1 LSARPF
7 SLTAALAFLAACLVT
22 LAAFSQNVGAKT
34 TGAKVRRC
42 SGGKIT
48 LSRYEA
54 GVFWRQNR
62 IRAEH
67 GLRRLCVNPIL
78 ERAARAHSRE
88 MLQKQYFS
96 HDSYDGQSFY
106 ERLISFGYTPN
117 GYRYWAVGENIA
129 WGSGSYGRPAHIMNA
144 WMHSPEHRANILNG
158 DYREVGI
165 GVSRGT
171 FAGYRGA
178 SIYTVDFGV
187 RER

>member
-1 LSARPF
+1 MVRTPRLF
-7 SLTAALAFLAACLVT
+7 AAIPLVIAFLVVLALCPRTVAAQ
-22 LAAFSQNVGAKT
+22 SGGVG
-34 TGAKVRRC
+34 VRKC
-42 SGGKIT
+42 SGGTIT

-54 GVFWRQNR
+54 GVFWRQNH
-62 IRAEH
+62 IRVDN
-67 GLRRLCVNPIL
+67 GLKPLCVNPIL

-106 ERLISFGYTPN
+106 DRLISFEYTPN